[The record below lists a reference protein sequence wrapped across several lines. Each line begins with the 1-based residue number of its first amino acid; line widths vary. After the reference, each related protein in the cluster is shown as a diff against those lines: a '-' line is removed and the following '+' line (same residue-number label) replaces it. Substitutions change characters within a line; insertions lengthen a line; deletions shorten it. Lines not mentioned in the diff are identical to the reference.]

1 MAILVDATDTN
12 IYRPTITFFLIKL
25 NNQAKRKPIRI
36 DISTTKILKS
46 YTGILKDNE
55 SSLFFWLNT
64 MRVKII
70 IPANFP
76 ELAPCPPPPG
86 KRSGFGSIVSITL
99 LHRVEG
105 KHSFC
110 PEITH
115 FSLSFLMFKLKRSL
129 SVQEIF
135 L

>member
-76 ELAPCPPPPG
+76 ELEEFLILSEVLFPG
-86 KRSGFGSIVSITL
+86 I
-99 LHRVEG
+99 
-105 KHSFC
+105 
-110 PEITH
+110 
-115 FSLSFLMFKLKRSL
+115 
-129 SVQEIF
+129 
-135 L
+135 